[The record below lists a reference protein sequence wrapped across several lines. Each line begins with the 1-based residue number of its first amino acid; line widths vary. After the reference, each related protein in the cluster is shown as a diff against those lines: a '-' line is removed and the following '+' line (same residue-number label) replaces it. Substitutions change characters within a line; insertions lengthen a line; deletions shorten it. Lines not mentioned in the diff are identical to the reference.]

1 MLKPLEI
8 PPLTAEELEAVEN
21 LSRTTQEVRR
31 RTRAQIVLVA
41 GEQRMTA
48 PALATLVREV
58 NQPVRTWLK
67 RWMAEGIEGRKDR
80 PLPAAPAKVTDASKE
95 PCLAAVRRRPRSL
108 GPPSSMWTLPRLADS
123 LAEQTGLR
131 ACDEPVRLVLTAGE
145 MVLSRPQQKVSR
157 PDPEYL
163 VKTSRAKRRE
173 TG

>member
-58 NQPVRTWLK
+58 NQPVRTWRK

-95 PCLAAVRRRPRSL
+95 
-108 GPPSSMWTLPRLADS
+108 
-123 LAEQTGLR
+123 Q
-131 ACDEPVRLVLTAGE
+131 
-145 MVLSRPQQKVSR
+145 
-157 PDPEYL
+157 
-163 VKTSRAKRRE
+163 
-173 TG
+173 